1 MWLIFIVT
9 AIVIAIIMMV
19 LFWIGNKIYISMRKD
34 NHKFEKELKKEEG
47 DEGK

>member
-34 NHKFEKELKKEEG
+34 NHKFEQELKKEEG
-47 DEGK
+47 DERK